1 MREIKQG
8 DEFILHNSN
17 GFDYECQVININEF
31 RPEDMKYA
39 LNITVNGE
47 SLPDVSFVG
56 DQFFQLNE
64 VIIDFKEE
72 E

>member
-8 DEFILHNSN
+8 DEFILHSSN
-17 GFDYECQVININEF
+17 GYDYECQVININEF
-31 RPEDMKYA
+31 RPEEMKYA
-39 LNITVNGE
+39 LDVTVNGE

-64 VIIDFKEE
+64 AIIEFKEE

>member
-1 MREIKQG
+1 MREIKKG
-8 DEFILHNSN
+8 DEFILHSSN
-17 GFDYECQVININEF
+17 GLDYECQVINISEY
-31 RPEDMKYA
+31 RPEEMKYA
-39 LNITVNGE
+39 LDVTVNGE

-64 VIIDFKEE
+64 VIIEFKEE

>member
-1 MREIKQG
+1 MREIKKG
-8 DEFILHNSN
+8 DEFILHSSN
-17 GFDYECQVININEF
+17 GLDYECQVINISDY
-31 RPEDMKYA
+31 RPEEMKYA
-39 LNITVNGE
+39 LDVTVNGE

-64 VIIDFKEE
+64 VIIEFKEE

>member
-1 MREIKQG
+1 MREIKKG
-8 DEFILHNSN
+8 DEFILHSSN
-17 GFDYECQVININEF
+17 GFDYECKVININEC

-39 LNITVNGE
+39 LDVTVNGE

-64 VIIDFKEE
+64 LIIDFKEE